1 MKLEDTEINSWLVSH
16 SKWQREGDLIHREVT
31 LSSFPAAIAYVVQ
44 AGFLAEAADH
54 HPDLDIRWCTVRI
67 GLTTHDAG
75 GITRKDLALA
85 EALSALAELEEIV
98 EDGEADAALKRRRN
112 RLLAR
117 RAQ

>member
-85 EALSALAELEEIV
+85 GALSALAET
-98 EDGEADAALKRRRN
+98 EASSGLR
-112 RLLAR
+112 
-117 RAQ
+117 